1 MLSFTVCGES
11 LLCVSTG
18 LMDGGGK
25 KKRRHAEEGIRVES
39 RSLLIFIS
47 TSVCGVSLST
57 SIQQN
62 TERHIIPRFSVQLRL
77 TSISL
82 ISIHRL
88 IWQHVS
94 KLIGLLF
101 GALSFR
107 SASCKYATAW
117 GGGGGFE
124 WNAGGQHTF
133 VVVLQQFTRQ
143 GTARFTG
150 TESCN

>member
-1 MLSFTVCGES
+1 MNNLFWEDYSGIVNSKKCCLSQSVERVCF
-11 LLCVSTG
+11 VSPQASW
-18 LMDGGGK
+18 MGGKK
-25 KKRRHAEEGIRVES
+25 KKRRHAEEGISVES

-62 TERHIIPRFSVQLRL
+62 TEHHIIPRFSVQLRL

-117 GGGGGFE
+117 GG
-124 WNAGGQHTF
+124 
-133 VVVLQQFTRQ
+133 
-143 GTARFTG
+143 
-150 TESCN
+150 